1 MLYFHTIQLEIL
13 SHFLR
18 DLTSGL
24 STSVLHNFQ
33 TLEEYLH
40 YVPEMTSSLILL
52 SYSLS
57 GLIQTFGLT
66 YKNLN

>member
-13 SHFLR
+13 SHFLC
-18 DLTSGL
+18 DLTCGL

-33 TLEEYLH
+33 TLEEYPRCISEL
-40 YVPEMTSSLILL
+40 TSNLILL
-52 SYSLS
+52 WYSLS
-57 GLIQTFGLT
+57 GHIQTIDLT